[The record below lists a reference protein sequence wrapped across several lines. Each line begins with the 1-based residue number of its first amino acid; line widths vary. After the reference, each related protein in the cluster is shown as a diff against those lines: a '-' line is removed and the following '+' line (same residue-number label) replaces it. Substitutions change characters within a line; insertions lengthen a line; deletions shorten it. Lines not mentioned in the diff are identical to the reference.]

1 MLHLLVYHSC
11 TFRTIP
17 FGRGEEEFLHWY
29 NPETRVAETVSAPC
43 TDEEASQ
50 MLSGGP
56 DSGAFVAEYG
66 RLRGDGMP
74 AEQAMIFVG
83 HRFRMRHLG
92 HLPLGYQLG

>member
-1 MLHLLVYHSC
+1 LHFSDHPLGK
-11 TFRTIP
+11 
-17 FGRGEEEFLHWY
+17 GRGGGLALIQ
-29 NPETRVAETVSAPC
+29 PETRVVEIVGAPRA
-43 TDEEASQ
+43 DEEANR

-74 AEQAMIFVG
+74 TEQAMIFVG
-83 HRFRMRHLG
+83 HRLRMRHLG